1 MVFSLFL
8 FHNQNLCLILCV
20 LMTFCLKTL
29 SVVHLQYKTG
39 LITFRQSHSDLQA
52 AQYNHSLIHWPLS
65 SCTGAAVVKGL
76 AQGHLRGFLIPDCDR
91 SVLHNVHH
99 LLHLLFGAG
108 QIFFFFRFAKTSCL
122 LPLDTNQKSLETE
135 SEQFG

>member
-1 MVFSLFL
+1 M
-8 FHNQNLCLILCV
+8 
-20 LMTFCLKTL
+20 
-29 SVVHLQYKTG
+29 
-39 LITFRQSHSDLQA
+39 
-52 AQYNHSLIHWPLS
+52 
-65 SCTGAAVVKGL
+65 VKGL

-122 LPLDTNQKSLETE
+122 LPLDINQKSLETE